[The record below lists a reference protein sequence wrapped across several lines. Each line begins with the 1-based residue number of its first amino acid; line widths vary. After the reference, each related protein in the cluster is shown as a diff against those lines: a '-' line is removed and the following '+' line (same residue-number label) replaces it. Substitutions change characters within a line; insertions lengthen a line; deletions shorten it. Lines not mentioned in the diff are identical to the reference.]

1 MSNSVRLVSLAAVL
15 FLFWL
20 LLSGH
25 YTGLLI
31 TLGIVSAALTAALG
45 ARMAIVDREGHPI
58 ELLPRALVSYLPW
71 LIKEIAVSAWQVSRI
86 ILDPR
91 LPISPTL
98 LKVRGSQKSDL
109 GIAVYGN
116 SITLTPGTVTVG
128 VRGSDLIVHAI
139 AREGADGLAE
149 GEMDR
154 RVSRFECGR

>member
-25 YTGLLI
+25 YTGLLL

-45 ARMAIVDREGHPI
+45 ARMAIVDREGHPV
-58 ELLPRALVSYLPW
+58 ELLPRALLSYGPW
-71 LIKEIAVSAWQVSRI
+71 LIKEIAVSACQVSRI
-86 ILDPR
+86 IVDPK

-109 GIAVYGN
+109 GIAIYGN

-128 VRGSDLIVHAI
+128 VRGGDLIVHAI
-139 AREGADGLAE
+139 TRDGADGLAE

-154 RVSRFECGR
+154 RVSRFEGAG